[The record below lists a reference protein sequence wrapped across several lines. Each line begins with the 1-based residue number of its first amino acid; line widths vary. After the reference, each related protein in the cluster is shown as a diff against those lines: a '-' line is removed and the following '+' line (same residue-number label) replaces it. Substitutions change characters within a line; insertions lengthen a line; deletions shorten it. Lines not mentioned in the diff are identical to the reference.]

1 MKSLIR
7 FVIASAFLG
16 FSLQAGI
23 INVPAD
29 QPDIQSGIDAA
40 ANGDT
45 VLVADG
51 TYIENINFMGKA
63 ITVASYFL
71 TDGDTSHIYATII
84 DGSQPSYP
92 LLGSVVTFDSG
103 EDNTSVLAGFTIT
116 GGSGTVIGNGT
127 RHGGGIYIVN
137 STATIRNNI
146 IEFNS
151 INQPTDAYGGGI
163 YAAFLLNQDLI
174 IENNLIRH
182 NSITSTNVT
191 EYCLGGG
198 IYTYSDGNETVRISN
213 NRIINN
219 TITAPVAYGGG
230 IEPGAAN
237 FLITNNII
245 KGNSINATQGGAG
258 GGIDVFDYVPVIQNN
273 LIIGNSAPT
282 GGGIVFEFTSSA
294 AKTTGMGG
302 RGAGKPAANA
312 ALKTNLTNPL
322 NVSNNT
328 IVGNSAA
335 VRGGGVDIIGSTIPA
350 AMSLIVWGNT
360 APSDPQISG
369 IMDLQYSDIEG
380 GYLGTANIETD
391 PLFADTTFYYLLSNS
406 PCIDGGN
413 LDPVYNDP
421 EDPLNPGFAR
431 WPAQSLLFNDM
442 GAYGGPGSK
451 TLIDNLVGIEE
462 IPISSGNLPAGFQL
476 FQNYPNP
483 FNPGTTIEFALTYSG
498 RVTLKVYNVLGQEVA
513 VLASENMLAGKY
525 KYDWDAGGL
534 ASGVYYYRLDAH
546 PAASSGRGF
555 SQTKKLLLL
564 K

>member
-1 MKSLIR
+1 MK
-7 FVIASAFLG
+7 FVHVILSCVLLG
-16 FSLQAGI
+16 FSLKANI
-23 INVPAD
+23 INVPVD
-29 QPDIQSGIDAA
+29 QPDIQAGINAA
-40 ANGDT
+40 SDGDT

-51 TYIENINFMGKA
+51 IYIENINYLGKA
-63 ITVASYFL
+63 ITVASHFL
-71 TDGDTSHIYATII
+71 TDGDTSHISATII
-84 DGSQPSYP
+84 DGSQPSHP
-92 LLGSVVTFDSG
+92 DSGAVVTFISG
-103 EDNTSVLAGFTIT
+103 EDTTSVLAGFTIT
-116 GGSGTVIGNGT
+116 GGSGTVIANGKY
-127 RHGGGIYIVN
+127 GGGIHIFN

-146 IEFNS
+146 IEFNA

-163 YAAFLLNQDLI
+163 YAFLQSQDLI

-198 IYTYSDGNETVRISN
+198 IYTYSDGNETVRIAN

-245 KGNSINATQGGAG
+245 KGNSINATQGGS
-258 GGIDVFDYVPVIQNN
+258 GGIDVFNQIPVIQNN

-282 GGGIVFEFTSSA
+282 GGGILFEFTTSA

-312 ALKTNLTNPL
+312 ALKTNRTNPL

-328 IVGNSAA
+328 IVGNSATES
-335 VRGGGVDIIGSTIPA
+335 GGGIRIIGATIPS
-350 AMSLIVWGNT
+350 AMNLIVWGNT

-431 WPAQSLLFNDM
+431 WPAQGLFFNDM

-451 TLIDNLVGIEE
+451 TLTDDLVGIEE
-462 IPISSGNLPAGFQL
+462 VPISSGNLPAGFQL

-483 FNPGTTIEFALTYSG
+483 FNPSTTIEFALAKG
-498 RVTLKVYNVLGQEVA
+498 GFVTLKIYNVTGEKVA
-513 VLASENMLAGKY
+513 TLVSENLNAGSY
-525 KYDWDAGGL
+525 KYNWDAGSL
-534 ASGVYYYRLDAH
+534 ASGIYYYRLTTGKFAET
-546 PAASSGRGF
+546 R
-555 SQTKKLLLL
+555 KLALLR
-564 K
+564 

>member
-1 MKSLIR
+1 MMK
-7 FVIASAFLG
+7 FVHVILSCVLLG
-16 FSLQAGI
+16 FSLKANI
-23 INVPAD
+23 INVPVD
-29 QPDIQSGIDAA
+29 QPDIQAGINAA
-40 ANGDT
+40 SDGDT
-45 VLVADG
+45 GLVADG
-51 TYIENINFMGKA
+51 IDIENINYLGKA
-63 ITVASYFL
+63 ITVASHFL
-71 TDGDTSHIYATII
+71 TDGDTSHIANTVI
-84 DGSQPSYP
+84 DGSQPSHP
-92 LLGSVVTFDSG
+92 DSGAVVTFISG
-103 EDNTSVLAGFTIT
+103 EDTTSVLAGFTIT
-116 GGSGTVIGNGT
+116 GGSGTVIANGKY
-127 RHGGGIYIVN
+127 GGGIHIFN

-146 IEFNS
+146 IEFNA

-163 YAAFLLNQDLI
+163 YAFLQSQDLI

-198 IYTYSDGNETVRISN
+198 IYTYSDGNETVRIAN

-328 IVGNSAA
+328 IVGNSATES
-335 VRGGGVDIIGSTIPA
+335 GGGIRIIGATIPS
-350 AMSLIVWGNT
+350 AMNLIVWGNT

-431 WPAQSLLFNDM
+431 WPAQGLFFNDM

-451 TLIDNLVGIEE
+451 TLTDDLVGIEE
-462 IPISSGNLPAGFQL
+462 VPISSGNLPAGFQL

-483 FNPGTTIEFALTYSG
+483 FNPSTTIEFALAKG
-498 RVTLKVYNVLGQEVA
+498 GFVTLKIYNVTGEKVA
-513 VLASENMLAGKY
+513 TLVSENLNAGSY
-525 KYDWDAGGL
+525 KYNWDAGSL
-534 ASGVYYYRLDAH
+534 ASGIYYYRLTTGKFAET
-546 PAASSGRGF
+546 R
-555 SQTKKLLLL
+555 KLALLR
-564 K
+564 

>member
-1 MKSLIR
+1 MK
-7 FVIASAFLG
+7 FVHVILSCVLLG
-16 FSLQAGI
+16 FSLKANI
-23 INVPAD
+23 INVPVD
-29 QPDIQSGIDAA
+29 QPDIQAGINAA
-40 ANGDT
+40 SDGDT

-51 TYIENINFMGKA
+51 IYIENINYLGKA
-63 ITVASYFL
+63 ITVASHFL
-71 TDGDTSHIYATII
+71 TDGDTSHISATII
-84 DGSQPSYP
+84 DGSQPSHP
-92 LLGSVVTFDSG
+92 DSGSVVTFISG
-103 EDNTSVLAGFTIT
+103 EDTTSVLAGFTIT
-116 GGSGTVIGNGT
+116 GGSGTVIANGKY
-127 RHGGGIYIVN
+127 GGGIHIFN

-146 IEFNS
+146 IEFNA

-163 YAAFLLNQDLI
+163 YAFLQSQDLI

-198 IYTYSDGNETVRISN
+198 IYTYSDGNETVRIAN

-245 KGNSINATQGGAG
+245 KGNSINATQGGS
-258 GGIDVFDYVPVIQNN
+258 GGIDVFNDVPVIQNN
-273 LIIGNSAPT
+273 LIVGNSAPT
-282 GGGIVFEFTSSA
+282 GGGILFEFTTSV

-312 ALKTNLTNPL
+312 ALKTNRTNPL

-328 IVGNSAA
+328 IVGNSATES
-335 VRGGGVDIIGSTIPA
+335 GGGIRIIGATIPS
-350 AMSLIVWGNT
+350 AMNLIVWGNT

-431 WPAQSLLFNDM
+431 WPAQGLFFNDM

-451 TLIDNLVGIEE
+451 TLTDDLVGIEE
-462 IPISSGNLPAGFQL
+462 VPISSGNLPAGFQL

-483 FNPGTTIEFALTYSG
+483 FNPSTTIEFALAKG
-498 RVTLKVYNVLGQEVA
+498 GFVTLKIYNVTGEKVA
-513 VLASENMLAGKY
+513 TLVSENLNAGSY
-525 KYDWDAGGL
+525 KYNWDAGSL
-534 ASGVYYYRLDAH
+534 ASGIYYYRLTTGKFAET
-546 PAASSGRGF
+546 R
-555 SQTKKLLLL
+555 KLALLR
-564 K
+564 

>member
-1 MKSLIR
+1 MMK
-7 FVIASAFLG
+7 FVHVILSCVLLG
-16 FSLQAGI
+16 FSLKANI
-23 INVPAD
+23 INVPVD
-29 QPDIQSGIDAA
+29 QPDIQAGINAA
-40 ANGDT
+40 SDGDT

-51 TYIENINFMGKA
+51 IYIENINYLGKA
-63 ITVASYFL
+63 ITVASHFL
-71 TDGDTSHIYATII
+71 TDGDTSHIANTVI
-84 DGSQPSYP
+84 DGSQPSHP
-92 LLGSVVTFDSG
+92 DSGAVVTFISG
-103 EDNTSVLAGFTIT
+103 EDTTSVLAGFTIT
-116 GGSGTVIGNGT
+116 GGSGTVIANGKY
-127 RHGGGIYIVN
+127 GGGIHIFN

-146 IEFNS
+146 IEFNA

-163 YAAFLLNQDLI
+163 YAFLQSQDLI

-198 IYTYSDGNETVRISN
+198 IYSYSDGNETVRIAN

-245 KGNSINATQGGAG
+245 KGNSINATQGGS
-258 GGIDVFDYVPVIQNN
+258 GGIDVFNDVPVIQNN
-273 LIIGNSAPT
+273 LIVGNSAPT
-282 GGGIVFEFTSSA
+282 GGGILFEFTTSV

-312 ALKTNLTNPL
+312 ALKTNRTNPL

-328 IVGNSAA
+328 IVGNSATES
-335 VRGGGVDIIGSTIPA
+335 GGGIRIIGATIPS
-350 AMSLIVWGNT
+350 AMNLIVWGNT